1 MTDLGYDYLTVRTM
15 VTDAVARYVRRSA
28 APATAAAH
36 GPVTR
41 IDLEPYLGEVPN
53 VTLHFD
59 AGTNPWP
66 GDGSHRCFASAEF
79 PAWLAG
85 FEAIESDGEIQITD
99 LEGAPRTVTPAKSD
113 QVFHGFFAD
122 ALRLLRDEGAFD
134 PLPKARGC
142 ELGVMCF
149 ECGWCWPDEEDRG
162 LVNRAD
168 PREPPRPLSTEPP
181 RPEAQRVAEDATAY
195 DVWADA
201 GAVSPAKAAAAIH
214 SALGVALPAVRNL
227 IASGQPVARDV
238 KAAEVRRLAEA
249 LRRAG
254 VGVVVEPRFRWT
266 LD

>member
-1 MTDLGYDYLTVRTM
+1 MIDLGYDYLTVRAM
-15 VTDAVARYVRRSA
+15 VTDSVARYVRMRA
-28 APATAAAH
+28 APATAASC

-41 IDLEPYLGEVPN
+41 IDMEPYLGEVPN

-66 GDGSHRCFASAEF
+66 GDGSHRCFASVELPGWT
-79 PAWLAG
+79 PAFEEMESAG
-85 FEAIESDGEIQITD
+85 GVEVTGLDGTV
-99 LEGAPRTVTPAKSD
+99 RTVNSAKSD

-134 PLPKARGC
+134 PLPKAPGC
-142 ELGVMCF
+142 ELSVMCF
-149 ECGWCWPDEEDRG
+149 ECGWSWPDEEDRG

-168 PREPPRPLSTEPP
+168 SREPPRPLSTEPP

-201 GAVSPAKAAAAIH
+201 GGASPAKAAAAIH
-214 SALGVALPAVRNL
+214 SALGVALPAARDL
-227 IASGQPVARDV
+227 LTSRQPVARDV
-238 KAAEVRRLAEA
+238 KATEVRRLAQA